1 MIFKFLETQLNSR
14 RAKDWITQVLK
25 DIDNLEL
32 NLNLDDVKEMKKSK
46 LKTILNKAVKEK
58 TFERLNK
65 LKENHSKVSHLKHY
79 KLEMQRYLKSSK
91 EKMKQEEA
99 QTIFK
104 LRSRVTDV
112 KINSRGKYETLE
124 CEVCKEEEESQ
135 NHIMECK
142 EIVKFRK
149 NYKKP
154 PNYNKLFD
162 GNFKEQLEISKD
174 FLENMKIKKD
184 LSEEKKC

>member
-1 MIFKFLETQLNSR
+1 
-14 RAKDWITQVLK
+14 
-25 DIDNLEL
+25 
-32 NLNLDDVKEMKKSK
+32 
-46 LKTILNKAVKEK
+46 
-58 TFERLNK
+58 
-65 LKENHSKVSHLKHY
+65 
-79 KLEMQRYLKSSK
+79 MQRYLKSSK

-112 KINSRGKYETLE
+112 KINLRGKYETFE

-142 EIVKFRK
+142 EIVKFRQ
-149 NYKKP
+149 NYTKP

-162 GNFKEQLEISKD
+162 GNVKEQLEISKD

-184 LSEEKKC
+184 LSKEKES